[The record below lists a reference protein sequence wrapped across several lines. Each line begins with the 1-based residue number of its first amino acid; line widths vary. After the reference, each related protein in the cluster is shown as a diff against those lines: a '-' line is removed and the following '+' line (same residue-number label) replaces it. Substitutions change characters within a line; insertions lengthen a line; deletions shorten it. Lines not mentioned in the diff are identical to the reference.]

1 MTDSLERALGRLEGK
16 VDQILAGQAAH
27 DERLTRADERLTRV
41 ERWQSKIAGGIALA
55 AFMIGLVVR
64 ALL

>member
-16 VDQILAGQAAH
+16 VDQILATLPVHEA
-27 DERLTRADERLTRV
+27 RLTRI
-41 ERWQSKIAGGIALA
+41 ERWQAKIAGGIALA
-55 AFMIGLVVR
+55 AFMVGLVVK